1 MQYEPEKHEAVFAC
15 FINASF
21 SIASIFFLLL
31 GQLFPSIKEE
41 ATGMFVIIVCLRFF
55 GRSHV
60 LLN

>member
-41 ATGMFVIIVCLRFF
+41 GYWDVCYNRLLK
-55 GRSHV
+55 V
-60 LLN
+60 LWQITCFT